1 MTLWTML
8 KVLPLVSSYPFSTN
22 THCNQPSTKRSFPST
37 SLLSRAQIQVSS
49 WNVHYCLPPY
59 TPPQCWINTFLSPC
73 VGPIPSSPP
82 NSNSLPQSLILPT
95 KVHMAALCSTS
106 PHHRPLSRIVFTRQQ
121 RSPSTLP
128 AHPKPGTVP
137 IVVLHTPFK
146 AHASITLSS
155 AFQPLSQN
163 IKLSWIEA
171 RGKILST
178 HDQQWKWSPH
188 FHFSEL
194 TFHISNICPTKFVYI
209 FIYNNNWT
217 LNTAWYFF
225 YLFLKIFKFLW

>member
-1 MTLWTML
+1 MALWTML
-8 KVLPLVSSYPFSTN
+8 KVLPLVSSYPLSTN

-73 VGPIPSSPP
+73 VGPVPSSPP

-137 IVVLHTPFK
+137 IVVLHT
-146 AHASITLSS
+146 I
-155 AFQPLSQN
+155 Q
-163 IKLSWIEA
+163 
-171 RGKILST
+171 ST
-178 HDQQWKWSPH
+178 HQHHAFFRIPAAVAEYKAFLDWGQRENPFYSWSTMKMKSTFSFQWINIPH
-188 FHFSEL
+188 
-194 TFHISNICPTKFVYI
+194 
-209 FIYNNNWT
+209 
-217 LNTAWYFF
+217 
-225 YLFLKIFKFLW
+225 